1 MWIKSLF
8 YTLLIIF
15 LFIIS
20 NIGFI
25 SIDLTNKEILTLWS
39 SNEYILDELSFLI
52 CSTDYLML
60 TNNSLFL
67 FCITIFLLRNKLKQ
81 SLYMI
86 FSVILI
92 SVINNAITLIYI
104 LNFSTISR
112 FFKDQSLNWIL
123 ISFPISMVIIYLI
136 TRINFQEQ

>member
-1 MWIKSLF
+1 MWIQSLF
-8 YTLLIIF
+8 YTLLIIS

-20 NIGFI
+20 NMGFI
-25 SIDLTNKEILTLWS
+25 SIDLTTKEILTLWS
-39 SNEYILDELSFLI
+39 SNKHTLDELSFLI
-52 CSTDYLML
+52 CSTNYLML

-67 FCITIFLLRNKLKQ
+67 FCITIFLLRNKLKE

-86 FSVILI
+86 LSVILI

-104 LNFSTISR
+104 LNFSTSYR
-112 FFKDQSLNWIL
+112 FIKDQSLNWIL

-136 TRINFQEQ
+136 TRIELHKK